1 MKDKPLTW
9 EIGGPGGSSH
19 MESKFIVPNLHT
31 ELIAGRRMVCD
42 ERWAQGGRHT
52 CNDPFSRLYWIEKGK
67 GEIVLDSG
75 MRMELCP
82 GSLFAVPDYTP
93 ARYRAVDGMVLS
105 WIHFR
110 AKLFGCLEIF
120 SLMLWPY
127 SVAVPEISKMNNL
140 WSQLMAICSSRRLE
154 DALRADGILRS
165 MLSFFAASAPPAGQ
179 ERLIEIRRFLPA
191 ISFIEQ
197 NLHRTIRLEELTR
210 CVPLQPAYFCSLF
223 SKTIGQSPIDFINRK
238 RIERAQFLLLEKKT
252 TLKELAAEVGFNDVY
267 YFSRM
272 FKKIAGIAP
281 AHYRLQERHRE

>member
-1 MKDKPLTW
+1 MKDKSLKLET
-9 EIGGPGGSSH
+9 GGPDDFLH
-19 MESKFIVPNLHT
+19 MKSQFIVPNLQT
-31 ELIAGRRMVCD
+31 ELITGRRMVCD
-42 ERWAQGGRHT
+42 ESWAQGGRQT

-75 MRMELCP
+75 ARMDLRP
-82 GSLFAVPDYTP
+82 GWLFAVPDYTP
-93 ARYRAVDGMVLS
+93 ARYRAVGGMVLS

-120 SLMLWPY
+120 SHMLWPY
-127 SVAVPEISKMNNL
+127 SVAVPELSEMINL
-140 WSQLMAICSSRRLE
+140 WSQLIALCSSRRLE
-154 DALRADGILRS
+154 DALRADGILRNL
-165 MLSFFAASAPPAGQ
+165 LSFFAASAPPAG
-179 ERLIEIRRFLPA
+179 ENRLMEIRRFLPA

-197 NLHRTIRLEELTR
+197 NLHRPIRLEELTR
-210 CVPLQPAYFCSLF
+210 SVPLQPAYFCSLF

-238 RIERAQFLLLEKKT
+238 RIEKAQFLLLEKKP
-252 TLKELAAEVGFNDVY
+252 TLKELAAEVGFKDVY